1 MYSNKIP
8 KEGAIGNLIVLK
20 AVSKPLAI
28 LYFKENVFNV
38 ILGCRY
44 RFKAQP
50 VNMDM
55 FRSRDENVHVSA
67 KDTNQPLTKA
77 HSPHLA
83 TKDRMQLRKRN
94 RETTEETH
102 SFVFKV

>member
-1 MYSNKIP
+1 M
-8 KEGAIGNLIVLK
+8 
-20 AVSKPLAI
+20 
-28 LYFKENVFNV
+28 FNA

-50 VNMDM
+50 VNMDL
-55 FRSRDENVHVSA
+55 FRPRDENVSVST
-67 KDTNQPLTKA
+67 KDTNQTLTKA

-94 RETTEETH
+94 RETTEEMH
-102 SFVFKV
+102 SFAFKVQ